1 MESNKGKIMGLTYL
15 LNERKIIANLNKQ
28 TVQAEYSN
36 LKAASAMMMKMSIE
50 KLETKVNQIK
60 QKKNQTTKQI
70 EVALERKEAGLN
82 FKIYLFFKTSCNLK
96 LTISF

>member
-15 LNERKIIANLNKQ
+15 LNERKKIANLNKQ

-36 LKAASAMMMKMSIE
+36 LKAASAMMMNMSIE
-50 KLETKVNQIK
+50 KLEAKVNQIK

-82 FKIYLFFKTSCNLK
+82 FTGLIVEFIYFSKQVV
-96 LTISF
+96 I